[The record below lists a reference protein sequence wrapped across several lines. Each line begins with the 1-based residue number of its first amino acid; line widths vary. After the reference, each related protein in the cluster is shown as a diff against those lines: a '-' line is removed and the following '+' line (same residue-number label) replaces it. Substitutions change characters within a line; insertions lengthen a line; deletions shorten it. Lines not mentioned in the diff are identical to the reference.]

1 LNGFQPIDMESWWAE
16 RSFLFM
22 MNENSCNRLN
32 NKENTSEPSNKTIIN
47 PLIYDFKKDEQI
59 LTDKNNNNCSALITV
74 FYNLYEKTSVL
85 NFK

>member
-1 LNGFQPIDMESWWAE
+1 MESWWAE